1 MIRLYP
7 ALIHKDPDSDY
18 GVSFPDFPGCVSAGS
33 DLAELHAM
41 ALEVLQFHVDGM
53 VDDGEPIPDPLDS
66 AAVQAHVAEE
76 GAIGVLFVPARL
88 PGKAKRVNVTID
100 EFLLG
105 DIDKAAMARGMSRSA
120 FLAEGARRMLKTG

>member
-33 DLAELHAM
+33 DLEELHRM
-41 ALEVLQFHVDGM
+41 ALEALQFHVDGM
-53 VDDGEPIPDPLDS
+53 VDDGEALPEPLDS
-66 AAVQAHVAEE
+66 AAVQALAAEE
-76 GAIGVLFVPARL
+76 EAAGVLFVPARL

-105 DIDKAAMARGMSRSA
+105 DIDKAAMAQGMSRSA

>member
-33 DLAELHAM
+33 DVEELHRM
-41 ALEVLQFHVDGM
+41 ALEALQFHVDGLI
-53 VDDGEPIPDPLDS
+53 DDGEDIPEPHALDTL
-66 AAVQAHVAEE
+66 QALIAEE
-76 GAIGVLFVPARL
+76 EAVGVLYVPARL

-105 DIDKAAMARGMSRSA
+105 DIDKAAMAQGMSRSA